1 MMWMEIIIHSF
12 IHALEDTVKLLPFLF
27 LTYLA
32 MEYLEHKAG
41 EKSVRLMA
49 KAGRKGPMIGGL
61 LGVLPQCGF
70 SAVAANLY
78 AGRVISLGTM
88 LAVFWSTSDEMLPIL
103 ISSKV
108 SIKEVFGIL
117 GWKVIVGIL
126 FGYLVDL
133 LLMRRPKENEMHIHD
148 LCQQEH
154 CNCQGKGIWKSALQH
169 CLTMAGFIFLML
181 FLVHILT
188 EWIGVENLLEMTADY
203 PVWSVLLAALLGMIP
218 GCASSVALTTFYV
231 EGILSFGAMMA
242 GLFACSGVGLAILL
256 RVNRNRLE
264 NGKIIG
270 LVYGVS
276 VVCGLL
282 LQLR

>member
-1 MMWMEIIIHSF
+1 MMWMEMIIHSF
-12 IHALEDTVKLLPFLF
+12 IHAMEDTVKLLPFLF

-41 EKSVRLMA
+41 EKSVRLVA
-49 KAGRKGPMIGGL
+49 KAGNHGPLLGGL

-70 SAVAANLY
+70 SAAAANLY

-108 SIKEVFGIL
+108 PVREMVGIL
-117 GWKVIVGIL
+117 GLKVLLGIL
-126 FGYLVDL
+126 FGYLVDYL
-133 LLMRRPKENEMHIHD
+133 LVRKPKEKEMHIHD

-154 CNCQGKGIWKSALQH
+154 CNCHGKGIWQSAISH

-181 FLVHILT
+181 FAIHILT
-188 EWIGVENLLEMTADY
+188 EWIGLERLLEVTAAY
-203 PVWSVLLAALLGMIP
+203 PVGSVLLATFLGMIP

-242 GLFACSGVGLAILL
+242 GLLACSGVGLAILL
-256 RVNRNRLE
+256 RVNRNSLE
-264 NGKIIG
+264 NAKIIG
-270 LVYGVS
+270 LVYGIS
-276 VVCGLL
+276 AVCGLV
-282 LQLR
+282 LQLW